1 MALASGSGSG
11 GGSDFS
17 VMVIGSDFA
26 VDAGA
31 ALLASPADREEWH
44 DCAPDLGDDFSDLEE
59 LQVVRV
65 QGADRSGR
73 PVVRVV
79 GKFFPAPVIDGG
91 RLKRGIYE
99 ELPAEYKE
107 RLQIFYFLHP
117 GLYSWLAMATL
128 GRLFLSGGLYWK
140 IKYVSRLEYLWG
152 DIKKGEVEIPDF
164 VTEHDKILEH
174 RPLTDYGIEPDPL
187 HLADIPAAGYSLGRY
202 EDKWSPED
210 RWHSRNYM

>member
-1 MALASGSGSG
+1 MALSLVSRSG

-44 DCAPDLGDDFSDLEE
+44 DCVPDLDDDFSDLEE

-79 GKFFPAPVIDGG
+79 GKFFPGAPNP
-91 RLKRGIYE
+91 
-99 ELPAEYKE
+99 LP
-107 RLQIFYFLHP
+107 LLSV
-117 GLYSWLAMATL
+117 LSSSWD
-128 GRLFLSGGLYWK
+128 LSGG
-140 IKYVSRLEYLWG
+140 VWG
-152 DIKKGEVEIPDF
+152 LLVR
-164 VTEHDKILEH
+164 V
-174 RPLTDYGIEPDPL
+174 
-187 HLADIPAAGYSLGRY
+187 
-202 EDKWSPED
+202 
-210 RWHSRNYM
+210 